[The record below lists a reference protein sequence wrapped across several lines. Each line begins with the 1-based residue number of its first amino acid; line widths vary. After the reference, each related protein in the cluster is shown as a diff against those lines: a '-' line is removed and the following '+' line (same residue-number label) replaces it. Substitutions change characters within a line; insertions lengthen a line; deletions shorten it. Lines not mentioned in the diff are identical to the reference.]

1 MRQKLFTV
9 EDRFKTPGRGTVV
22 TSFHSADLSEDLSEF
37 KLESPIVLVLPE
49 GREIMTSVG
58 GVERF
63 QTVRGKK
70 GIGILIKNVAKE
82 DIPIGTEVFLEA

>member
-1 MRQKLFTV
+1 MRQKLCTV
-9 EDRFKTPGRGTVV
+9 EDRFKIPGRGTVV
-22 TSFHSADLSEDLSEF
+22 TGFHSADLSEF